1 MPMSAKKYID
11 SIAEE
16 WTLTVVEVVVASH
29 VVEVNK
35 RGCGCFQVIPSEPTI
50 HPNRPLTA

>member
-11 SIAEE
+11 GIAEE
-16 WTLTVVEVVVASH
+16 STLFVVEVVVASH

-35 RGCGCFQVIPSEPTI
+35 RGCGCFEVIPSKPTI
-50 HPNRPLTA
+50 